1 MKFARSCAFC
11 LVRFNCVQLAFKYMY
26 ACVYVSYLAYD
37 SRHIEIVWKVGHFC
51 WTLLYIC
58 VYAICGTYLHKLLRS
73 AFNFWIIR
81 VICFVVVELLD
92 CAILDPPINEP
103 IQICLVSRNYEL
115 QRQQNKKKTEKQ
127 LWLEKLQKYN
137 KLLLKK
143 EGKKTT
149 NCCCKILQKI
159 IVCIT

>member
-1 MKFARSCAFC
+1 MRVCMCLIQLMTVDISKSFGKSDTFVEHCYIYIFMQFVAHICINCCALRSIFGLFVLFVSLLLSCQIAPFWIRPLMSQYKF
-11 LVRFNCVQLAFKYMY
+11 VQLVVIM
-26 ACVYVSYLAYD
+26 SYKD
-37 SRHIEIVWKVGHFC
+37 NK
-51 WTLLYIC
+51 T
-58 VYAICGTYLHKLLRS
+58 
-73 AFNFWIIR
+73 
-81 VICFVVVELLD
+81 
-92 CAILDPPINEP
+92 
-103 IQICLVSRNYEL
+103 
-115 QRQQNKKKTEKQ
+115 KKKTEKQ